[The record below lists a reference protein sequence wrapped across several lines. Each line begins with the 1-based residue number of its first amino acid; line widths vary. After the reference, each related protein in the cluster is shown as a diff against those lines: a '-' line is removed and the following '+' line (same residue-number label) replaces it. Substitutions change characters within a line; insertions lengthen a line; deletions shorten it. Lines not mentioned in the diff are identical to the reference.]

1 MRRAV
6 AVGVGVL
13 PLLPLSLVALFAVG
27 ASVACAPEPGTGQ
40 VVQLDDDQVLNARIV
55 VSVGQGFVMP
65 SRGLVVAV
73 ATAMQESGLR
83 NLGYGDRDSLGV
95 FQQRPSQGWGSPAQ
109 ILDPRYAATRFF
121 TALLAV
127 PGWQAL
133 SVAAAAQAVQRSA
146 LPDAYGRWEDEATRV
161 VAAVTG
167 SPAGSDLGAGCAA
180 AASLPAGLVFGV
192 LEFAA
197 AQVGDAYVLGANGPD
212 AWDCSS
218 LVRAAVG
225 TTGVDLPRTAA
236 QQYDWFRTRGGLLH
250 GPARLSW
257 LRQGDLL
264 FSVGA
269 SPNIAADG
277 EPVGHVALY
286 AGHGLVI
293 EAQGH
298 ASGVTSGRYS
308 DAALA
313 SVTWVGRLP
322 THSATPTTRSPASEA
337 RTSHVAFSER
347 SPS

>member
-1 MRRAV
+1 
-6 AVGVGVL
+6 L
-13 PLLPLSLVALFAVG
+13 
-27 ASVACAPEPGTGQ
+27 
-40 VVQLDDDQVLNARIV
+40 
-55 VSVGQGFVMP
+55 
-65 SRGLVVAV
+65 
-73 ATAMQESGLR
+73 
-83 NLGYGDRDSLGV
+83 

-127 PGWQAL
+127 PRWQAL

-146 LPDAYGRWEDEATRV
+146 FPDAYGRWEDEATRV

-167 SPAGSDLGAGCAA
+167 SPTTSDLGVGCAA
-180 AASLPAGLVFGV
+180 VAARPAGLVSGV

-218 LVRAAVG
+218 LVRAALA

-236 QQYDWFRTRGGLLH
+236 QQYDWFRTRGALLH

-269 SPNIAADG
+269 SRNIAADG
-277 EPVGHVALY
+277 EPVGHIALY
-286 AGHGLVI
+286 AGAGLVI
-293 EAQGH
+293 EAKGH
-298 ASGVTSGRYS
+298 ESGVTSARYS

-322 THSATPTTRSPASEA
+322 TDSGTSTTRSSATEA
-337 RTSHVAFSER
+337 HVPHVAYSER

>member
-1 MRRAV
+1 MRRPL
-6 AVGVGVL
+6 AVGVAVL
-13 PLLPLSLVALFAVG
+13 PLLPLSLVALFAFG
-27 ASVACAPEPGTGQ
+27 ASGACTPEPATAQ
-40 VVQLDDDQVLNARIV
+40 VVNLDDEQVRNARIV
-55 VSVGQGFVMP
+55 VSVGQELVLS

-73 ATAMQESGLR
+73 ATALQESGLR

-95 FQQRPSQGWGSPAQ
+95 FQQRPSQGSGSPAQ
-109 ILDPRYAATRFF
+109 ILDLRYAATRFY

-146 LPDAYGRWEDEATRV
+146 YPDAYARWEDDATGI
-161 VAAVTG
+161 VAAVTSSTAVFSG
-167 SPAGSDLGAGCAA
+167 GTACAG
-180 AASLPAGLVFGV
+180 SLPAGSVSGV

-218 LVRAAVG
+218 LVRGAVA
-225 TTGVDLPRTAA
+225 TTGLDLPRTAA
-236 QQYDWFRTRGGLLH
+236 QQYDWFRTSGALVP

-257 LRQGDLL
+257 LQEGDVL

-269 SPNIAADG
+269 SPNIAGDG

-286 AGHGLVI
+286 AGSGVVV
-293 EAQGH
+293 EAKGH
-298 ASGVTSGRYS
+298 ESGVTSGRYG
-308 DAALA
+308 DAALT

-322 THSATPTTRSPASEA
+322 TDNAAAVSAAPQLAGTLSLTPS
-337 RTSHVAFSER
+337 FSER
-347 SPS
+347 SAS